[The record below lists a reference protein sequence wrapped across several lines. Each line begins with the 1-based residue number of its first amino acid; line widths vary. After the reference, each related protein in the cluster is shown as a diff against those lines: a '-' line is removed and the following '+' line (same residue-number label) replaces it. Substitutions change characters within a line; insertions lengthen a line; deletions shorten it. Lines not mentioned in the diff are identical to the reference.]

1 LLLRQKEKRKRY
13 MIKLERLT
21 DQPILR
27 PRQEYE
33 WERSAVFNA
42 AAIYHEGL
50 FHLLYRTTDNP
61 PHAKY
66 GTYISRIG
74 HAVSSDGI
82 NFYRWERPI
91 FEGEHAQE
99 QRGVEDP
106 RVVKIDDMFY
116 MTYTGFGGRFDGD
129 YRIMMAYS
137 QDLVHWERMGVV
149 MDEPNKDAALF
160 PERIGGRYVMFHRM
174 YPNIWIAFSDDLIH
188 WTDHHEVI
196 KIRPGTWESARVGI
210 AGPPIKT
217 DKGWL
222 VIYHAA
228 DDNNVYRL
236 GIALLDLNDP
246 TKVLYRQPE
255 PILEPELSWEVEGY
269 IPNVVFSCGQAEVG
283 DDIWLY
289 YGGADTVI
297 GVAKTSKQKLKFA

>member
-1 LLLRQKEKRKRY
+1 

-42 AAIYHEGL
+42 AVIYHEGL

-74 HAVSSDGI
+74 YAVSSDGI
-82 NFYRWERPI
+82 NFYRGERPI
-91 FEGEHAQE
+91 FEGEHVQE

-106 RVVKIDDMFY
+106 RVVKIDDIFY
-116 MTYTGFGGRFDGD
+116 MTYTGFGGRFEGD

-137 QDLVHWERMGVV
+137 KNLVQWERMGVV

-160 PERIGGRYVMFHRM
+160 PEKIGGRYVMFHRR
-174 YPNIWIAFSDDLIH
+174 YPNIWVAFSDDLIH

-210 AGPPIKT
+210 AGPP
-217 DKGWL
+217 
-222 VIYHAA
+222 
-228 DDNNVYRL
+228 
-236 GIALLDLNDP
+236 
-246 TKVLYRQPE
+246 
-255 PILEPELSWEVEGY
+255 
-269 IPNVVFSCGQAEVG
+269 VFSCGQAEVG

-297 GVAKTSKQKLKFA
+297 GVTKTSKQKLKFA

>member
-1 LLLRQKEKRKRY
+1 
-13 MIKLERLT
+13 MIKLERIS
-21 DQPILR
+21 DQPILT
-27 PRQEYE
+27 PREDYE
-33 WERSAVFNA
+33 WEKSAVFNA
-42 AAIYHEGL
+42 AAVYHNGL
-50 FHLLYRTTDNP
+50 FHLLYRTSDNP
-61 PHAKY
+61 PHEKY

-74 HAVSSDGI
+74 YAVSIDGI
-82 NFYRWERPI
+82 HFYRWDKPI
-91 FEGEHAQE
+91 FEGEHVQE

-106 RVVKIDDMFY
+106 RIVKIDDMFY
-116 MTYTGFGGRFDGD
+116 MTYTGFGGRFEGD

-137 QDLVHWERMGVV
+137 KDLIKWERMGVV
-149 MDEPNKDAALF
+149 LDEPNKDAALF
-160 PERIGGRYVMFHRM
+160 PEKIGARYAMFHRR
-174 YPNIWIAFSDDLIH
+174 YPNIWIAFSDDLLH
-188 WTDHHEVI
+188 WTDHTEVL
-196 KIRPGTWESARVGI
+196 KIRENSWESSRVGI

-217 DKGWL
+217 EQGWV

-228 DDNNVYRL
+228 DENNVYRL

-255 PILEPELSWEVEGY
+255 PILEPELPWEINGY

-297 GVAKTSKQKLKFA
+297 GVTRTSKQKLKFA